1 MKKSKENSGKKMF
14 AYDGNFYTYTGKI
27 FDLLVVSVYWL
38 LGCIPVVTIGASF
51 SALYAAVTKSVRYDR
66 DTISSQFW
74 KAYKQNL
81 IPSIPLT
88 LIYGGGDFY
97 HAFKYRD
104 LRRKNR
110 QSVGAVFHSAVR
122 ADDPVFHYQRL
133 LCFPCAVTLCH
144 AGGMVREAVLLYDG
158 AASSHIYTAFCNVC
172 GILPGI
178 AESAG
183 VFPDH
188 SGSGH
193 LGGLFHDRASSG
205 PAYAQGRGQG
215 EKRRRNRINY

>member
-88 LIYGGGDFY
+88 LIYGGVIFIM
-97 HAFKYRD
+97 
-104 LRRKNR
+104 
-110 QSVGAVFHSAVR
+110 
-122 ADDPVFHYQRL
+122 L
-133 LCFPCAVTLCH
+133 LN
-144 AGGMVREAVLLYDG
+144 
-158 AASSHIYTAFCNVC
+158 I
-172 GILPGI
+172 GI
-178 AESAG
+178 
-183 VFPDH
+183 
-188 SGSGH
+188 
-193 LGGLFHDRASSG
+193 
-205 PAYAQGRGQG
+205 
-215 EKRRRNRINY
+215 

>member
-88 LIYGGGDFY
+88 LIYGGVIFIMLLNIGILDAKTDSLWGLFFIVLYALTILFFVISACYVFPALSRFAMPAGWFVNLSFY
-97 HAFKYRD
+97 MTVRHLPISILLFAMFAVSYLALLNQPAFF
-104 LRRKNR
+104 LIIP
-110 QSVGAVFHSAVR
+110 GAVTWV
-122 ADDPVFHYQRL
+122 
-133 LCFPCAVTLCH
+133 
-144 AGGMVREAVLLYDG
+144 
-158 AASSHIYTAFCNVC
+158 ASSMIEPLLDRHMPKEGDKEKN
-172 GILPGI
+172 
-178 AESAG
+178 E
-183 VFPDH
+183 
-188 SGSGH
+188 
-193 LGGLFHDRASSG
+193 GGT
-205 PAYAQGRGQG
+205 
-215 EKRRRNRINY
+215 E